1 MNSTTDRTDTTWL
14 KVTDSSGTTRVVPF
28 DGTSLLLGRERTC
41 DLVID
46 DEQASRQH
54 ARLGRKTDGDS
65 DLVLT
70 DLAST
75 NGTRVNGRKIEGE
88 ATIRLGDD
96 IKIGAHHVRLVAEE
110 ELSPGTVIEIP
121 ETGTRVEAAPARP
134 VFGGP
139 AAVAGSARG
148 PQSAASPAASLAP
161 NAPVG
166 PPPLVTGDLGALEPR
181 PPASSGN
188 RGFAVIGAIAAAIV
202 VIAGAVFAIRSL
214 DDDSDDLVALTT
226 EEIIARA
233 EGGTVLVQVANGVG
247 TLQGTGTGWVLDA
260 DEGLIVTNNHV
271 VNAGTDFTVGV
282 GVDQRPA
289 TLVTAM
295 PCEDLAVLKVGNTA
309 GLTALPLGT
318 QQQIRL
324 GSEVVALGY
333 PGTASSGANLIAT
346 RGVVSANG
354 IRFDQETLDVPLYPN
369 VIQTDAAINSGNSG
383 GPLLNEFGQVVGVN
397 SAGTL
402 AAENQ
407 GYAIGVD
414 RLVELQEDLRNGVSH
429 GWTGMNLF
437 FPSSEADFD
446 AFGLPIVPGAAIV
459 TGTVP
464 LSPAANTGLA
474 GLEPVLLLGVDG
486 TALEGT
492 LVSYCSL
499 VSEGRAGQ
507 ERDYNL
513 SVDGFDSF
521 PLPIRFG

>member
-1 MNSTTDRTDTTWL
+1 MNTTTTTTDTTWL
-14 KVTDSSGTTRVVPF
+14 KVTEPSGTTRVLPF
-28 DGTSLLLGRERTC
+28 GDAEVLLGRERTC

-54 ARLGRKTDGDS
+54 ARLGQNSTGAMI
-65 DLVLT
+65 VT
-70 DLAST
+70 DLGST
-75 NGTRVNGRKIEGE
+75 NGTRLNGRKINSEM
-88 ATIRLGDD
+88 TVKVGDD
-96 IKIGAHHVRLVAEE
+96 IRIGGHHIRIVAEE

-121 ETGTRVEAAPARP
+121 QTGTRVESTPPPPAFGAPVAAP
-134 VFGGP
+134 P
-139 AAVAGSARG
+139 AT
-148 PQSAASPAASLAP
+148 
-161 NAPVG
+161 
-166 PPPLVTGDLGALEPR
+166 PPPVVGDLAALEPH
-181 PPASSGN
+181 PHQNGGSN
-188 RGFAVIGAIAAAIV
+188 KLTVIVAVCAAMAV
-202 VIAGAVFAIRSL
+202 LAGAVFAINRVS
-214 DDDSDDLVALTT
+214 SDDTLEALTT
-226 EEIIARA
+226 EEIVASA
-233 EGGTVLVQVANGVG
+233 ADGTVLVQVANGVG

-260 DEGLIVTNNHV
+260 AEGLIVTNNHV
-271 VNAGTDFTVGV
+271 VNAGTSFTIGV

-309 GLTALPLGT
+309 GLVELPLGSQT
-318 QQQIRL
+318 DLAL
-324 GSEVVALGY
+324 GADVVALGY
-333 PGTASSGANLIAT
+333 PGNASSGANLIAT
-346 RGVVSANG
+346 RGVVSASG
-354 IRFDQETLDVPLYPN
+354 IRFDTETIDVPFYPN

-383 GPLLNEFGQVVGVN
+383 GPLLDQFGQVVGVN
-397 SAGTL
+397 SAGSN

-414 RLVELQEDLRNGVSH
+414 RLLELQEDLRNGVSH

-437 FPSSEADFD
+437 FPQTEGDFD
-446 AFGLPIVPGAAIV
+446 AFGLPVVPGAVIV

-486 TALEGT
+486 SPLDGN

-499 VSEGRAGQ
+499 VGNGRAGE

-513 SVDGFDSF
+513 SVDGFESF